1 MKKTFIIACLA
12 SACMLA
18 HGAQNNTYFAI
29 GAAAANVEIISPSVA
44 VYAPKFE
51 AGLEASGLNYN
62 GSSGW
67 STTLWGGL
75 RRPIKNNL
83 NLTMG
88 TSVTGVFN
96 SSTNDLYAVSP
107 YIGFDIIHLSGLP
120 VLLGGWINPVSW
132 NKAQGDS
139 HAAWVFGSGGLKLAY
154 LF

>member
-1 MKKTFIIACLA
+1 MKKIFITAFIISAYILA
-12 SACMLA
+12 Q
-18 HGAQNNTYFAI
+18 GAQNNTYFAI
-29 GAAAANVEIISPSVA
+29 GAAAANSGIISPSVA

-51 AGLEASGLNYN
+51 AGLDASGLNYN
-62 GSSGW
+62 GNSSW

-107 YIGFDIIHLSGLP
+107 YIGLDIIHLSALT